1 LGSTIFTNF
10 RIAIPSPPGFHTVI
24 FRPLI
29 GAAKLGEQSDSRRYS
44 QNEKGADRDLHKRIH
59 K

>member
-1 LGSTIFTNF
+1 LGSTIFTNS
-10 RIAIPSPPGFHTVI
+10 RIVVPSPPGLHAVI

-29 GAAKLGEQSDSRRYS
+29 GAAKLGEQSDSRWYS